1 MASIGGV
8 GGSQGAYR
16 STQKQSTFG
25 QAAGG
30 IFKDLLVGGASFATG
45 SFGGVGGSIMGKLLG
60 GSSSDPT
67 ASGVDGG
74 SMSQSEM
81 LDYQQKILAENRF
94 WTTES
99 NVMKAKHDM
108 NKAIINNMRG

>member
-1 MASIGGV
+1 MSGV
-8 GGSQGAYR
+8 GGVSGSSGQFRTTPKEA
-16 STQKQSTFG
+16 SFG

-45 SFGGVGGSIMGKLLG
+45 SFGGVGGSIVDKLLG
-60 GSSSDPT
+60 GSSSPT
-67 ASGVDGG
+67 SSGVDGG
-74 SMSQSEM
+74 AMSQKEM
-81 LDYQQKILAENRF
+81 LEYQEKILAENRF

-108 NKAIINNMRG
+108 NKAIINNFRG

>member
-1 MASIGGV
+1 MSGV
-8 GGSQGAYR
+8 GGVSGSGGQFRTTPKKAG
-16 STQKQSTFG
+16 FG

-45 SFGGVGGSIMGKLLG
+45 SFGGV
-60 GSSSDPT
+60 
-67 ASGVDGG
+67 
-74 SMSQSEM
+74 
-81 LDYQQKILAENRF
+81 LAENRF

-108 NKAIINNMRG
+108 NKAIINNFRG

>member
-25 QAAGG
+25 QAAGS
-30 IFKDLLVGGASFATG
+30 IFKDLLVGGATFATG
-45 SFGGVGGSIMGKLLG
+45 GMGGVGGSIMGKLLG
-60 GSSSDPT
+60 GSGDPT

-81 LDYQQKILAENRF
+81 LEYQQKILAENRF

>member
-16 STQKQSTFG
+16 STQKQAGFG

-30 IFKDLLVGGASFATG
+30 IFKDLLIGGAGFA
-45 SFGGVGGSIMGKLLG
+45 SSSYGGVGGSILGKLLG
-60 GSSSDPT
+60 GSGGGGS

-74 SMSQSEM
+74 SMSQKEM
-81 LDYQQKILAENRF
+81 LEYQQKILAENRF

-108 NKAIINNMRG
+108 NKAIINNFRG